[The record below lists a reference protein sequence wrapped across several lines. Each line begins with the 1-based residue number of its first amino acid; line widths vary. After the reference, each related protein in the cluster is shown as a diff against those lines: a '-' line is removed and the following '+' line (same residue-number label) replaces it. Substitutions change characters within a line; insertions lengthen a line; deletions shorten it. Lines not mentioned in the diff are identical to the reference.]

1 MYWLIILI
9 SILKIGSRRQRQAG
23 RRMRRRSSTPHCTPA
38 VPRGTA
44 APRFFPP
51 IRGSLML
58 TKLQSQGVHRTTLVG
73 AERQNSVDFRQGVLG
88 MPLAFEQ
95 TPPAPP
101 VPTCLREAHDTR
113 LAHGANNIADEHL
126 ADAIEPPSRK
136 PAAAGKK

>member
-1 MYWLIILI
+1 MYWLMTLI
-9 SILKIGSRRQRQAG
+9 SILKIGSRQQEASRPSDATSELDPALHS
-23 RRMRRRSSTPHCTPA
+23 RRAARHRRSPLLSANLRQSHVDQTPA
-38 VPRGTA
+38 H
-44 APRFFPP
+44 
-51 IRGSLML
+51 
-58 TKLQSQGVHRTTLVG
+58 GVYHVAGG
-73 AERQNSVDFRQGVLG
+73 AERQTSVDFRQGVLG

-101 VPTCLREAHDTR
+101 VPTCLREAQDTR

>member
-1 MYWLIILI
+1 M
-9 SILKIGSRRQRQAG
+9 S
-23 RRMRRRSSTPHCTPA
+23 
-38 VPRGTA
+38 
-44 APRFFPP
+44 
-51 IRGSLML
+51 
-58 TKLQSQGVHRTTLVG
+58 TKLQSQGVPRTTLVG

-101 VPTCLREAHDTR
+101 VPTCLRGHDTR

-136 PAAAGKK
+136 PAAAGKKIDLNAKAISREFRAGSCHGGRSSAYLKMPL